1 MYGFEINKILASI
14 ILAILVIVG
23 ISYLGNLIVNV
34 DHKENQVTAY
44 KIDIPEFDTSTKSV
58 ANKESEFIEP
68 ISALLMNASL
78 EKGEKLYKKC
88 GTCHNYQK
96 NSTSKIGPNLWNIIN
111 RPKGSIAGFAYSSS
125 IIEFGGKWTYE
136 ELSRFLY
143 KPKDYISG
151 TKMNFA
157 GLKNVEDRANLI
169 NWLRQ
174 QSDNPVPLPE

>member
-1 MYGFEINKILASI
+1 MSGFEINKILASI
-14 ILAILVIVG
+14 ILALLVIFSIKYVG
-23 ISYLGNLIVNV
+23 DLLVSV
-34 DHKENQVTAY
+34 DHEENQVTAY
-44 KIDIPEFDTSTKSV
+44 KIDIPESDTSIKSLV
-58 ANKESEFIEP
+58 NEESEFIEP
-68 ISALLMNASL
+68 ISALLTKASL

-111 RPKGSIAGFAYSSS
+111 RPKGSVAGFAYSSS

-143 KPKDYISG
+143 KPKDYING
-151 TKMNFA
+151 TKMNFS

-169 NWLRQ
+169 FWLRQ
-174 QSDNPVPLPE
+174 HSDNPVPLPE